1 MLIPLIVV
9 GAANIVLTSNIF
21 TKQLEQSSDIILSR
35 TATEIEQIYR
45 EFETAERLFVRDE
58 DFVSTFETSDI
69 PIVKQVEA
77 ANQLQQYVTK
87 VQYINSGFRVSV
99 IVNRPHYLTKYG
111 LPVRSDWALL
121 RALEPSGGEFK
132 RVFVI
137 REDSSGRTFNWL
149 APFGDVVRHELYGC
163 LEIQIPYNTFVKIM
177 AEPLKVGQVQYLAT
191 DKESRTII
199 PANGASAGTLIKPG
213 LIAAIRQSESFP
225 YHDTS
230 NSDNSYFMRKI
241 GDEWMLIGEI
251 PRKQILS
258 PLNKVNQWTIGIILS
273 QIALTSLLAAGLA
286 RNFSRPIQRLA
297 SLVMRKKNEGADIY
311 IPQIARRDEIRELYD
326 GIRELLM
333 EIRHEQIQKREYQLR
348 LLQYQINPHFLYN
361 SLDTI
366 QWKAFEHRDRD
377 LTDMIRNLS
386 YFLRSGLNQADIVSV
401 RDELM
406 HLNSYIALQNIR
418 YEGQFTISVSVDDGL
433 MDQQITKISLQP
445 LVENSIMHAM
455 NRHSGGTR
463 IEIRGKR
470 TSADTFVLSVFD
482 DGQALDLERVI
493 RILEK
498 RNPDPASFGIRNVHE
513 RIQLYFGDSYGLSVR
528 KTDSGTSFDI
538 KLPYYGPGTQ
548 FPSVNQ

>member
-9 GAANIVLTSNIF
+9 GAANIILTSNIF
-21 TKQLEQSSDIILSR
+21 TKQLEQSSDFILSR
-35 TATEIEQIYR
+35 TATQIEQLYR
-45 EFETAERLFVRDE
+45 EFETAEGLFVRDE
-58 DFVSTFETSDI
+58 DFVSAFETSAV
-69 PIVKQVEA
+69 PIVMQVEA
-77 ANQLQQYVTK
+77 ANQFQEYATK
-87 VQYINSGFRVSV
+87 VQYINPGFRVSV
-99 IVNRPHYLTKYG
+99 IVSRPHYLTDYG

-121 RALEPSGGEFK
+121 RALQPSGGEFR
-132 RVFVI
+132 RVFEI

-149 APFGDVVRHELYGC
+149 APFGDVVKHELYGC
-163 LEIQIPYNTFVKIM
+163 LEIQIPYNTFSKIM
-177 AEPLKVGQVQYLAT
+177 SESLKVGQVQYLAT

-199 PANGASAGTLIKPG
+199 SAGGAPGTSIKPE
-213 LIAAIRQSESFP
+213 LIAAIAQSASFP
-225 YHDTS
+225 YHDPS
-230 NSDNSYFMRKI
+230 NPDNSYFMRKI
-241 GDEWMLIGEI
+241 GDEWTLVGEI

-258 PLNKVNQWTIGIILS
+258 PLSKVNQWTIGIILS

-333 EIRHEQIQKREYQLR
+333 EIRHEQIQKKEYQLR

-386 YFLRSGLNQADIVSV
+386 YFLRSGLNQADIVTI

-418 YEGQFTISVSVDDGL
+418 YEGQFSISVSVDDGL

-455 NRHSGGTR
+455 NRHSGGSL
-463 IEIRGKR
+463 IKISGKR

-482 DGQALDLERVI
+482 DGQALDLERVN

-498 RNPDPASFGIRNVHE
+498 RNPDPTSFGIRNVHE

-528 KTDSGTSFDI
+528 KLDSGTSFDI

-548 FPSVNQ
+548 IP